1 MSDYNGQIIRRDPPE
16 GAWRSPLYTWLMR
29 TKGRS
34 NPAYHRKFAWCDQ
47 RMETPGLP
55 DHSLRNVRREAL
67 RTFQGGSL
75 IGLRQRVERVFLA
88 SILGV
93 ASRPIQFDVNLTSQ
107 EEVHRNCTTILLC
120 GTKAF
125 RALKKSRGFDLAKRL
140 YGFDIFE
147 RRVSHYGGFY
157 SRQMVIWEPQLHDT
171 PNLIVGVDP
180 TRIQMRYFANTDLYE
195 DAMVPQVANGVWTH
209 EIGLQVNAGAISSY
223 LIQSP

>member
-1 MSDYNGQIIRRDPPE
+1 
-16 GAWRSPLYTWLMR
+16 MR

-34 NPAYHRKFAWCDQ
+34 NPAYRREFAWCDQ
-47 RMETPGLP
+47 RTETPGLP
-55 DHSLRNVRREAL
+55 DHSLRNVRRESL
-67 RTFQGGSL
+67 RTFQSGSP
-75 IGLRQRVERVFLA
+75 IGLRRQVERVFLA

-125 RALKKSRGFDLAKRL
+125 RVLKNQSRALDLAKRL

-157 SRQMVIWEPQLHDT
+157 SRQMIIWEPQLRDT

-180 TRIQMRYFANTDLYE
+180 TRIQMRYFTNTDLYE
-195 DAMVPQVANGVWTH
+195 GGMAPQTANGVWTH